1 MQSRNDKMVMQYLVL
16 TFLMTYLAWGCLIL
30 GTAFE
35 WIKMGTPVAWI
46 LHIVGGN
53 APPLVA
59 FFVLKKHGK
68 VEGFKS
74 FMKNAFAVKEPLM
87 MYIIVLVLAAVYFGL
102 PALMGGIT
110 NSLPIYIAVL
120 SIPVMIIGGGL
131 EELGWRYLLQPVLET
146 RFGFI
151 TSTCMTACFWAIWHL
166 PLFFIPGTSQYELSF
181 GLFSI
186 SILGMSFALAVIYRI
201 SGSIWLCIFF
211 HSVTN
216 GFTASWTTDENLWVK
231 LGTTAG
237 LTTAALGLLVMLYT
251 KNPYRN
257 QMR

>member
-1 MQSRNDKMVMQYLVL
+1 MQSRSGNMTMMTMQYLIF
-16 TFLMTYLAWGCLIL
+16 TFLITYLTWGGLIL

-35 WIKMGTPVAWI
+35 WFEMGTPVAWI

-53 APPLVA
+53 APPIVA

-68 VEGFKS
+68 VTGLKS
-74 FMKNAFAVKEPLM
+74 FMQAAFAVKQPLM
-87 MYIIVLVLAAVYFGL
+87 MYIIVLILTAVYFGL

-131 EELGWRYLLQPVLET
+131 EELGWRYLLQPILET
-146 RFGFI
+146 RFGFT
-151 TSTCMTACFWAIWHL
+151 TSTFITACIWAVWHL

-186 SILGMSFALAVIYRI
+186 LILGMSFALAVIYRI

-216 GFTASWTTDENLWVK
+216 GFSASWVIDDNLWVK

-237 LTTAALGLLVMLYT
+237 LTVTALGLLVVLYR
-251 KNPYRN
+251 KNSYRK
-257 QMR
+257 